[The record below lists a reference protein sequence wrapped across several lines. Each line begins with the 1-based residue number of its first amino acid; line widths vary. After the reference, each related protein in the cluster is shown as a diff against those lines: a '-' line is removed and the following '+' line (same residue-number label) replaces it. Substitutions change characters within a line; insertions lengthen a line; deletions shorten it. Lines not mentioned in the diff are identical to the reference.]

1 MTKPNKR
8 IIKEEEVDL
17 ANDRVYQIWK
27 KYFLK
32 DLRRCLMKAQNT
44 NVTNQTEFNEVIR
57 NAEKLKFYV
66 DGIIKVIQ
74 NEIGQSG

>member
-1 MTKPNKR
+1 
-8 IIKEEEVDL
+8 
-17 ANDRVYQIWK
+17 
-27 KYFLK
+27 
-32 DLRRCLMKAQNT
+32 MKAQNT

-57 NAEKLKFYV
+57 NLEKLKFYV